1 MSSSDEIVK
10 NIQDM
15 TCQEDMESK
24 TMNNNNIDKMKK
36 IDTTGSGI
44 GTRCGKFELY
54 FIRFVIFQ
62 GWNVH
67 IIVIIQ

>member
-36 IDTTGSGI
+36 IDTTCSGI
-44 GTRCGKFELY
+44 GTRYGKYLQIL
-54 FIRFVIFQ
+54 FIF
-62 GWNVH
+62 N
-67 IIVIIQ
+67 

>member
-44 GTRCGKFELY
+44 GTRYGKF
-54 FIRFVIFQ
+54 
-62 GWNVH
+62 
-67 IIVIIQ
+67 